1 MNENQCRNA
10 NILFSSYIH
19 ILHMQPESEAGFL
32 LFCTSVPLVEV
43 LQARLGPWGRKC
55 IPTAHSVFVQLQ
67 RGLNY

>member
-19 ILHMQPESEAGFL
+19 ILHMQQWGWIFA
-32 LFCTSVPLVEV
+32 FCTSVPLVEV